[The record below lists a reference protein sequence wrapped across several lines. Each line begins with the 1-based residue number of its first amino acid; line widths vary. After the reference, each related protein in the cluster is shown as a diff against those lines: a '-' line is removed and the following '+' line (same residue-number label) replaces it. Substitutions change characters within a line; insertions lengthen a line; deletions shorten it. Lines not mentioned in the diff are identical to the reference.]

1 MLRTR
6 TLLTQILVGVLILAL
21 WQLAAMSGVLG
32 RDLLPL
38 PIDVFARLIELPFEA
53 RFWNAVQLTL
63 ASAALGLCIAAAIAI
78 PVGLIIGANRRVYK
92 ATRFLVDLFRSWP
105 IIALMPVLVLL
116 FGASFKMKLIMVT
129 LAAIWPILVQ
139 SIYGARRVEP
149 TIEDVT
155 ASYGIGGRIK
165 FFDVAIPNALPF
177 IMTGLRIS
185 TALSILLSIGV
196 EVLASVPGIGY
207 EIAIARVDGAS
218 AEVIAYVIVSG
229 ALGLT
234 LNQAF
239 AAVERYVLAWHPSVR
254 GEIV

>member
-1 MLRTR
+1 MLRTT
-6 TLLTQILVGVLILAL
+6 TLLAQILVGVLILAV
-21 WQLAAMSGVLG
+21 WQLGAMSGALG

-63 ASAALGLCIAAAIAI
+63 ASASLALCIAAVIAI
-78 PVGLIIGANRRVYK
+78 PLGLIIGANRRIYN

-105 IIALMPVLVLL
+105 IIALLPVLVLL

-155 ASYGIGGRIK
+155 ASYGINGRIK

-185 TALSILLSIGV
+185 TALSILLSIGT

-239 AAVERYVLAWHPSVR
+239 AAIERYVLAWHPSVR
-254 GEIV
+254 GEVV